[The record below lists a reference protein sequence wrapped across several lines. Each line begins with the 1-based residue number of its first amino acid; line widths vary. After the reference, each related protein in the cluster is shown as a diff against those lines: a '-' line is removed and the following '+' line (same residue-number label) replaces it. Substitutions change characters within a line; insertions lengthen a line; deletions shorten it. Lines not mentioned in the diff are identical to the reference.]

1 MRIFI
6 LAFLFTFGCT
16 DAMFSKFSTIGS
28 KAEVKCYSGS
38 RLIFWGISTGKVSN
52 EENSDGFFAKWRVKE
67 VAGQWDH
74 VDVGQ
79 ILPASISGNCIIIY
93 EE

>member
-1 MRIFI
+1 MHKFIFAAI
-6 LAFLFTFGCT
+6 LFTGCT
-16 DAMFSKFSTIGS
+16 DAMFSKFTTLGS

-38 RLIFWGISTGKVSN
+38 RLIFWGVSTGKVSN
-52 EENSDGFFAKWRVKE
+52 EESSDGFFARWRVKE
-67 VAGQWDH
+67 VAGQWDQ

-79 ILPASISGNCIIIY
+79 TLPASVSGNCIIIY